1 MIGKIV
7 KWNDK
12 RGKVI
17 SSSGKRWKIESGGKT
32 FFVPKDMIGKKK
44 KMKIAILLSGRLT
57 SYDKHYQNIMDNLVQ
72 GNDVDFYAGI
82 STEPINKKLL
92 DGFLKLYKPKKWKYS
107 DKPLLDIE
115 WDKVKANK
123 QMTPIKK
130 NPMYMWRNRDN
141 VRELLRREPSKV
153 KYDWV
158 ISTRADLFYKEK
170 LDYNDLEADKLNI
183 PRLADYGGYQDK
195 IAIAK
200 KPLMLEYL
208 DLYDNMK
215 TYLVDKKRS
224 VNPETLLKYHI
235 DKAKNIPVHR
245 MSLKHDIFPKVALK
259 KKQSVAETGQK

>member
-17 SSSGKRWKIESGGKT
+17 ASSGNRWKIESGGKT
-32 FFVPKDMIGKKK
+32 FFVPKDKIGKK
-44 KMKIAILLSGRLT
+44 KIAILLSGRLT

-82 STEPINKKLL
+82 STEPINEKLL
-92 DGFLKLYKPKKWKYS
+92 DGFLKMYKPKKWKYS

-141 VRELLRREPSKV
+141 VRELLKDSKV

-170 LDYNDLEADKLNI
+170 LDYNDLEADKINI

-200 KPLMLEYL
+200 KPRMLEYL

-215 TYLVDKKRS
+215 SYLIDKKRA
-224 VNPETLLKYHI
+224 VNPEPLLKYHI
-235 DKAKNIPVHR
+235 DKGKNIPVHR
-245 MSLKHDIFPKVALK
+245 ISLKHDIFPKVSLN
-259 KKQSVAETGQK
+259 KKQAVADTGQK